1 MAWLVSVAFW
11 VSPSILL
18 STKTC
23 LQGREIAKLPQLAL
37 LYFAYGITRAMA
49 LFKA

>member
-1 MAWLVSVAFW
+1 MLVNLVLW
-11 VSPSILL
+11 VGPSILL

-23 LQGREIAKLPQLAL
+23 LQEREIAKLPQLAI
-37 LYFAYGITRAMA
+37 LYFAYGITRAVA